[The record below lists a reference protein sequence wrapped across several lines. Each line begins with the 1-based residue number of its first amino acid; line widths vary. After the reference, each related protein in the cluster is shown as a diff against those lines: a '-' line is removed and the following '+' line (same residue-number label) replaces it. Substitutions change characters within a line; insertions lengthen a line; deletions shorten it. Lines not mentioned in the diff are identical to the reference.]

1 MYFKENLKTS
11 FQRFYTQLM
20 KNLMTSVVYN
30 GLPNYVGSTL
40 DSTNFKMTNL
50 KKGKYLF
57 IALKDENNN
66 YKFDPEF
73 EKIGF
78 TEKILNIPM
87 KDSLDIRLF
96 KEKLP
101 FKSFKPFLESNN
113 RIGFG
118 FKGITSTLK

>member
-1 MYFKENLKTS
+1 
-11 FQRFYTQLM
+11 
-20 KNLMTSVVYN
+20 
-30 GLPNYVGSTL
+30 
-40 DSTNFKMTNL
+40 MTNL

-66 YKFDPEF
+66 NKFDPEF

-78 TEKILNIPM
+78 TEKILNIPI
-87 KDSLDIRLF
+87 KDSLDIKLF

-118 FKGITSTLK
+118 FKGIT